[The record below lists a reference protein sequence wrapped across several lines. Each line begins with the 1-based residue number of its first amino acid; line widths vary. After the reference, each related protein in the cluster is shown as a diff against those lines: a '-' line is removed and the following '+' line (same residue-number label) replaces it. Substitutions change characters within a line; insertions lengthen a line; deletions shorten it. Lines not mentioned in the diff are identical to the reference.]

1 MLTDV
6 AARKAKGA
14 EKPYKLSD
22 SQGLFLYVQPN
33 GSRLWRMKY
42 RFGGKER
49 LLSFGK
55 YPEVT
60 LSSARQARD
69 DARAELREGRDPS
82 LTRKQRRAKAYKTDD
97 HFRRVSEE
105 WLEHNKSRW
114 VKKHCADVRG
124 SLERHVWPSL
134 GAIPLNSITP
144 PMLLEVL
151 RTIEKTSAN
160 ETAHRVR
167 QRISAIFDY
176 GIANGLA
183 TSNPAPQLK
192 SLLSPVQ
199 KGKQPAITD
208 LSRLR
213 HMLNA
218 IENFPAHPVTL
229 LAMRFLALTAV
240 RSNEVRGMRWDEV
253 TGHIWKIPENRM
265 KMRRDH
271 VVPLP
276 SQARAILEVI
286 KPLTGKSPFVFPS
299 VRWSHKPMSE
309 NTLSALI
316 KRAGYEGQHVPHG
329 FRSSFSTIM
338 NERRP
343 EDRSTIDMMLAHA
356 PKNSVEAAYNRAQ
369 HLEKRQEIA
378 QEWANLLLRDAKPT
392 SAILQVRRH

>member
-55 YPEVT
+55 YPEVS

-114 VKKHCADVRG
+114 VKKHCADVHG

-183 TSNPAPQLK
+183 VSNPAPQLK
-192 SLLSPVQ
+192 SLLSPVR

-240 RSNEVRGMRWDEV
+240 RSNEVRGMRWEEV
-253 TGHIWKIPENRM
+253 KDNVWTIPEGRM

-271 VVPLP
+271 VVPLS

-286 KPLTGKSPFVFPS
+286 RPLTGKSPFVFPS
-299 VRWSHKPMSE
+299 VRWPHKPMSE

-338 NERRP
+338 NEKRP
-343 EDRSTIDMMLAHA
+343 EDRSTIDMMLAHV

-378 QEWANLLLRDAKPT
+378 QEWADLLLRDAKPT
-392 SAILQVRRH
+392 SSILQVRRH